1 MEIKSLP
8 RIGTPPI
15 LNRAAR
21 RTLVNHP
28 AQTVNGAAAALQ
40 RTERELV
47 RHLKGSGAL
56 VIHDVAVPDTGTVID
71 HLCVSDDGVTAI
83 SVAEREGRAKIRGD
97 RLFVG
102 RDDRT
107 DLVCEVGDQVAVL
120 EGLLGEVGASPGAVV
135 GAVCWAVDRHAPAR
149 GLELDAI
156 TIGSPRRVAKLV
168 RRDGEHEILDVQLIA
183 ALARSR
189 LGHEAQRSYRVTR
202 T

>member
-21 RTLVNHP
+21 RGLVEYGEP
-28 AQTVNGAAAALQ
+28 VVNGAAAAMQ
-40 RTERELV
+40 RTERELL

-71 HLCVSDDGVTAI
+71 HLCVGDDGVTAI
-83 SVAEREGRAKIRGD
+83 SVAPREGRARIRGG

-120 EGLLGEVGASPGAVV
+120 ERLLGEVGTAAGAVV
-135 GAVCWAVDRHAPAR
+135 GAVCWAVDRHGPAR
-149 GLELDAI
+149 GLDLDAV
-156 TIGSPRRVAKLV
+156 TIGSPRRIAKLV
-168 RRDGEHEILDVQLIA
+168 RRSTEHEVLDVQLVA
-183 ALARSR
+183 ALARCR
-189 LGHEAQRSYRVTR
+189 LGREAQRSYRVTR